1 MEIWGWAVKLYG
13 HIYIMYETFIFAT
26 RIVELNT
33 AIQNL
38 WLRYYFSMTQQSLLD
53 QVLLIIVASLS
64 NSDTPHSV
72 GLLWTSGQ
80 PDAEASTW
88 QYTTITR
95 DSHPC
100 PGGIRTYK
108 PSKRPQTHA
117 LTLLVLM
124 WRIGWAHNNARKKRI
139 GRWDVFVTVHPW
151 YNYIN
156 NQLDATITVY

>member
-53 QVLLIIVASLS
+53 QVLLIIVALLS

-72 GLLWTSGQ
+72 GLLWTRGQ

-108 PSKRPQTHA
+108 PSERPQTHA
-117 LTLLVLM
+117 LDRSATGIGFYVMLLKKLSKPILM
-124 WRIGWAHNNARKKRI
+124 PTTIEWAWAA
-139 GRWDVFVTVHPW
+139 WLV
-151 YNYIN
+151 
-156 NQLDATITVY
+156 